1 MREGGRDGGLLA
13 RPIEPRDS
21 RESLHAGFDVGNVPG
36 TAFVP
41 GVAAGVAGLVV
52 FLGLHAVWI
61 VPIWSVAPLGL
72 VVAVLGGAAVG
83 WAYLHVGPH
92 LPAGIVRRW
101 LAVAGGTVLVLV
113 PSLVLAWSGD
123 PYFTVVDGVRVPTT
137 GTSAIAVRF
146 VVELLVVTTLSGA
159 LLGWGIT
166 RTRRGTVAVAAAA
179 LAFALGPGHNLPFFH
194 VATAPVAART
204 AVLLTLAPIVVA
216 SAVFVAVDA
225 LLARDENP

>member
-1 MREGGRDGGLLA
+1 MREGRLDGGLLA

-21 RESLHAGFDVGNVPG
+21 GESVREEFRVGNVSG
-36 TAFVP
+36 ATFVP
-41 GVAAGVAGLVV
+41 GVVAGVAGLVV
-52 FLGLHAVWI
+52 FLGLHAVWF

-83 WAYLHVGPH
+83 WAYLHAGPH

-113 PSLVLAWSGD
+113 PSLVLAWAGD
-123 PYFTVVDGVRVPTT
+123 PYFTVVDGVRVPTDGMT
-137 GTSAIAVRF
+137 AIAVRF
-146 VVELLVVTTLSGA
+146 VVELLVATTLSGA

-166 RTRRGTVAVAAAA
+166 RTRRGTVSVAAAA
-179 LAFALGPGHNLPFFH
+179 LALALGPGHNLPFFH

-204 AVLLTLAPIVVA
+204 AVLLTFAPIVVA